1 MEEMDKKIM
10 EVARSA
16 VKEYLERL
24 MTTERDVFLDEHGGL
39 RNGFYERTMK
49 TKFGEIDDL
58 TVPRDREGRFRTA
71 AFEPYSKSIGIDEL
85 VISLYS
91 KGISTRKASEI
102 LESIF
107 QNRYSRS
114 SISRITDATM
124 DEVKRFQGRPL
135 ESRYIAIFLD
145 GLFFFLRR
153 ETVEKEPIL
162 FAMGIRETGEY
173 EILGFYLA
181 SKESHNSYVSVIRDL
196 YDRGV
201 REPLLFIADGL
212 PKLDE
217 EIRKTFPRAD
227 FQLCTIHASRNFE
240 SEVRETDKTQIDR
253 ELKRIF
259 TSETKEDALAR
270 LDLFKAQW
278 SKKYPRPIYNLE
290 NKTNYLFTFFS
301 YPQAIRRSIHSNNI
315 IERMNKEIRRR
326 IKVIDSLPTED
337 SALKIVYLRTAEL
350 NERYSTRVMN
360 GYFKCRD
367 ELKSMFSSRYP

>member
-16 VKEYLERL
+16 VKEYLEKL

-39 RNGFYERTMK
+39 RNGHYERTMK

-71 AFEPYSKSIGIDEL
+71 AFEPYSKSIGVDEL
-85 VISLYS
+85 IISLYS
-91 KGISTRKASEI
+91 KGISTRKASDI

-107 QNRYSRS
+107 QNRYSPS
-114 SISRITDATM
+114 SISRITDATL
-124 DEVKRFQGRPL
+124 DEVKRFQGRHL

-153 ETVEKEPIL
+153 DTVEKEPIL

-173 EILGFYLA
+173 EILGFYLT
-181 SKESHNSYVSVIRDL
+181 SKESHNSYVSVIKDL

-217 EIRKTFPRAD
+217 EVRKIFPRTD

-240 SEVRETDKTQIDR
+240 SEVRESDKQQIDI

-259 TSETKEDALAR
+259 LSETKEDALLR
-270 LDLFKAQW
+270 LKEFKGKW
-278 SKKYPRPIYNLE
+278 DKKYPRPIYNLE
-290 NKTNYLFTFFS
+290 NKTNYLLTYYG
-301 YPQAIRRSIHSNNI
+301 YPQPIRRSIHSNNI

-326 IKVIDSLPTED
+326 IKIIDSLPTED

-350 NERYSTRVMN
+350 NEKWSHRVLN
-360 GYFKCRD
+360 GYFKCLD
-367 ELKSMFSSRYP
+367 ELKSMFSNRYP